1 MDYRA
6 ELIKCANAT
15 GGYASDYVSD
25 DFLACVVDEVE
36 LLRQERD
43 RLKKEIMDAA
53 ELTAGAD
60 I

>member
-15 GGYASDYVSD
+15 GSFANHHVSD

-43 RLKKEIMDAA
+43 RLRTKIMDAA
-53 ELTAGAD
+53 ELAAGAD